1 MGDHVNGE
9 LIKDIAECFAN
20 CEGSVPIKLRHY
32 EWANVVLNLIREA
45 GWKSPED
52 WKEKWDASEHYKENK
67 EESYE

>member
-20 CEGSVPIKLRHY
+20 CEGSVPIKPKHH

-45 GWKSPED
+45 GWMPP
-52 WKEKWDASEHYKENK
+52 KEGCPK
-67 EESYE
+67 EEEKQ